1 MLDAEFE
8 LSYIYIYIYIMF
20 ICKAIA
26 QREHFLSFNTNY
38 SCAVKRILY
47 KDL

>member
-1 MLDAEFE
+1 MLAAESE
-8 LSYIYIYIYIMF
+8 LSYIYIYIMF

-26 QREHFLSFNTNY
+26 QREHFLCFNMN